1 MTELTDTLKSEHEET
16 EEHQVYFKEFRFENR
31 KVRYHCHY
39 IGLDRLASQNNC
51 NPKYQIPDQIPTV
64 FHKLG
69 GYDVHMLI
77 KKLATK
83 FSQDDIGIIV
93 ENKKKYISFYI
104 KINIKFAGM
113 TNKDSREVH
122 KNIQLRL
129 IDSCRF
135 LSFGLDQ
142 MVCNLDDDQC
152 KNLREFYKG

>member
-16 EEHQVYFKEFRFENR
+16 EEHQIYFKEFSFENR

-39 IGLDRLASQNNC
+39 IRLDRRAAQNNR
-51 NPKYQIPDQIPTV
+51 NPKYQIPDQIPIV
-64 FHKLG
+64 FHKLS

-77 KKLATK
+77 KKLGTK
-83 FSQDDIGIIV
+83 FSQDDIIK
-93 ENKKKYISFYI
+93 ENKKKYISFYV

-113 TNKDSREVH
+113 INKDSKGVH
-122 KNIQLRL
+122 KNIQLRF

-142 MVCNLDDDQC
+142 IVCNVNDDQC
-152 KNLREFYKG
+152 NNLREFYKG